1 MQNPAGGTEAE
12 QLNTEDA
19 STPSF
24 GRQFLTSSVVNNGT
38 HSTSSL
44 AADTSSSLN
53 HLETKTSENSVNELS
68 VQSLLLAND
77 RPSRTKFLK
86 SPSDDSLR

>member
-1 MQNPAGGTEAE
+1 MIDVLTQRIGTMQNPAGGTEAE
-12 QLNTEDA
+12 RLNADDA

-24 GRQFLTSSVVNNGT
+24 GRQFQ
-38 HSTSSL
+38 
-44 AADTSSSLN
+44 
-53 HLETKTSENSVNELS
+53 TKTSENSVNELS

-77 RPSRTKFLK
+77 RPNRTKFLK